1 MKKIIIL
8 TATLVLTS
16 CTVQIGGGEPE
27 AAPTTEAPST
37 TSTSTTSTTTTTLP
51 ELTDEELYLLDVD
64 LFTDLS
70 IWYDDYT
77 LIEFGR
83 TVCEYFALGGDS
95 AGLAQIIYEAG
106 LANGTSD
113 DIMMD
118 FATAAGLA
126 VTYFCP
132 EWSSRV

>member
-1 MKKIIIL
+1 MKKTLTIIALLAI
-8 TATLVLTS
+8 S
-16 CTVQIGGGEPE
+16 GCTVQIGGKESVS
-27 AAPTTEAPST
+27 APTTDASTTTST
-37 TSTSTTSTTTTTLP
+37 TSTSTTTTLP
-51 ELTDEELYLLDVD
+51 EMTDEDLYLMDVD
-64 LFTDLS
+64 TFTNLRA
-70 IWYDDYT
+70 WYDDYT
-77 LIEFGR
+77 LVEFGK

-118 FATAAGLA
+118 FAAAAGLA

-132 EWSSRV
+132 EWSYKV

>member
-1 MKKIIIL
+1 MKKITIL
-8 TATLVLTS
+8 TASLILTS

-27 AAPTTEAPST
+27 AAPTTEVST
-37 TSTSTTSTTTTTLP
+37 TTSTTTTSTTTTLP
-51 ELTDEELYLLDVD
+51 EMTDEEMYLMDVG
-64 LFTDLS
+64 LFTGLRT
-70 IWYDDYT
+70 WYDDNT
-77 LIEFGR
+77 LVEFGK

-118 FATAAGLA
+118 FAAAAGLA

-132 EWSSRV
+132 EWSYKV